1 MEKIIKILMERD
13 DIDYETAKSIVQE
26 TIDEI
31 IEYPEQADEIMM
43 DYLSLEPDYLEYL
56 IFY

>member
-1 MEKIIKILMERD
+1 MEKIIKILMKRD
-13 DIDYETAKSIVQE
+13 DIDYETAKSIVKE

-56 IFY
+56 IF

>member
-1 MEKIIKILMERD
+1 MERD
-13 DIDYETAKSIVQE
+13 DIDYETAKSIVKE

-56 IFY
+56 IF

>member
-1 MEKIIKILMERD
+1 MEKIIKILMKRD

-31 IEYPEQADEIMM
+31 IENPEQADEIMR

-56 IFY
+56 IF

>member
-56 IFY
+56 IF